1 MTPPATDQLRILSFG
16 DVERTVWGAGLAA
29 GSAGRVGLIVGDR
42 TGAWVHIPLPLDGWR
57 AEDATWRLVA
67 DGVDL
72 EVEPATTEREPFPD
86 RDGDEPIR
94 GIQELCRVRGT
105 VSVSG
110 AEHPVD
116 CPGTRSAIDGVE
128 TAGLDS
134 VRGVAGWFAPDEA
147 FTLLAL
153 RAPRSRGQ
161 ESDLMTATLFDPEGW
176 VPVIDP
182 RLSTTYDGDG
192 VPTRVNLE
200 LWVSQ
205 GDNEFPRRAAGEA
218 AAPGAT
224 VTADGMEMRA
234 IPLRCH
240 SRGRE
245 GGGVY
250 VLAGL

>member
-1 MTPPATDQLRILSFG
+1 MSPSPADQLRTLAFG
-16 DVERTVWGAGLAA
+16 DVDGPLWGAGLRAGTAA
-29 GSAGRVGLIVGDR
+29 ALIVGGRSGDPVHVALPD
-42 TGAWVHIPLPLDGWR
+42 GAWTADGP
-57 AEDATWRLVA
+57 TWRIAV

-72 EVEPATTEREPFPD
+72 EVDAATEERESFPPQ
-86 RDGDEPIR
+86 DGREPIR
-94 GIQELCRVRGT
+94 GVQELCRVRGT
-105 VSVSG
+105 VTVSG
-110 AEHPVD
+110 AERRLD
-116 CPGTRSAIDGVE
+116 CPGTRSVIDGVE
-128 TAGLDS
+128 PAALDS
-134 VRGVAGWFAPDEA
+134 VRAVAGWFAPDEA

-161 ESDLMTATLFDPEGW
+161 ESDLVAATLFDPDGW
-176 VPVIDP
+176 VPVADP
-182 RLSTTYDGDG
+182 RLSTTYDGAG

-200 LWVSQ
+200 LWVSE
-205 GDNEFPRRAAGEA
+205 GENEFPRRAAGEA

-240 SRGRE
+240 SHGRD

>member
-1 MTPPATDQLRILSFG
+1 MTAPATDQLRTLAFG
-16 DVERTVWGAGLAA
+16 DVDGTVWGAGLA
-29 GSAGRVGLIVGDR
+29 SATAALIIGDR
-42 TGAWVHIPLPLDGWR
+42 SGAWVHVPLPPDGWR
-57 AEDATWRLVA
+57 AEGPAWRLVA
-67 DGVDL
+67 DGVEL
-72 EVEPATTEREPFPD
+72 EVAPATAERPSLPHQ
-86 RDGDEPIR
+86 DGGEPIR
-94 GIQELCRVRGT
+94 GVQELCRVQGT
-105 VSVSG
+105 VSLSG
-110 AEHPVD
+110 TEHRID

-128 TAGLDS
+128 PAELDS
-134 VRGVAGWFAPDEA
+134 VRGVTGWFAPDEA

-161 ESDLMTATLFDPEGW
+161 ESDLMAATLFDPDGW

-182 RLSTTYDGDG
+182 RLSTTYDGAG

-218 AAPGAT
+218 AARGAT
-224 VTADGMEMRA
+224 VQAAGMEMRA

>member
-1 MTPPATDQLRILSFG
+1 MTALPADQLRTLSFG
-16 DVERTVWGAGLAA
+16 DVDGTVWGAGLAA
-29 GSAGRVGLIVGDR
+29 GTAALIIGDR
-42 TGAWVHIPLPLDGWR
+42 TGATVQMPLPADGWR
-57 AEDATWRLVA
+57 ADGPAWRIVA

-72 EVEPATTEREPFPD
+72 QVEPATEERESFPHED
-86 RDGDEPIR
+86 DGEPIR
-94 GIQELCRVRGT
+94 GVQELCRVHGA

-110 AEHPVD
+110 TEQRVE
-116 CPGTRSAIDGVE
+116 CPATRSVIDGVE
-128 TAGLDS
+128 PAELDS
-134 VRGVAGWFAPDEA
+134 LRAVTGWFAADEA

-161 ESDLMTATLFDPEGW
+161 ESDLVAATLFDPDGW
-176 VPVIDP
+176 VPVTDP
-182 RLSTTYDGDG
+182 RLSTTYDGAG

-205 GDNEFPRRAAGEA
+205 GENEFPRRASGEA
-218 AAPGAT
+218 AAAGAVAT
-224 VTADGMEMRA
+224 VPGIELRA

>member
-1 MTPPATDQLRILSFG
+1 MSPSPADQLRTLSFG
-16 DVERTVWGAGLAA
+16 DVDGALWGAGLRAGTAA
-29 GSAGRVGLIVGDR
+29 ALIVGGRSGDPVQVAR
-42 TGAWVHIPLPLDGWR
+42 PDGAWSADGP
-57 AEDATWRLVA
+57 TWRIAA

-72 EVEPATTEREPFPD
+72 EVDAVTEERESFPPQD
-86 RDGDEPIR
+86 AREPIR
-94 GIQELCRVRGT
+94 GVQELCRVRGT
-105 VSVSG
+105 VTVSG
-110 AEHPVD
+110 AERRLE
-116 CPGTRSAIDGVE
+116 CPGTRSVIDGVD
-128 TAGLDS
+128 TAALDS
-134 VRGVAGWFAPDEA
+134 VRAVAGWFAPDEA

-161 ESDLMTATLFDPEGW
+161 ESDLVAATLFDPDGW
-176 VPVIDP
+176 VPVADP
-182 RLSTTYDGDG
+182 RLSTTYDGAG

-200 LWVSQ
+200 LWVSE
-205 GDNEFPRRAAGEA
+205 GENEFPRRAAGEA

-240 SRGRE
+240 SHGRD